1 MVALLPAFNI
11 LIECTAIICDVLE
24 VRGGGIGIGA
34 VVFSL
39 QCLVSVVEGGQ
50 LVIVVAFAWV
60 HLSDFILVAPPDA
73 QDDSSEE
80 YVAKVDSRADS

>member
-1 MVALLPAFNI
+1 MW
-11 LIECTAIICDVLE
+11 TAIICDVLE

-50 LVIVVAFAWV
+50 LVIEVACGR
-60 HLSDFILVAPPDA
+60 LSDFILVAPPDA